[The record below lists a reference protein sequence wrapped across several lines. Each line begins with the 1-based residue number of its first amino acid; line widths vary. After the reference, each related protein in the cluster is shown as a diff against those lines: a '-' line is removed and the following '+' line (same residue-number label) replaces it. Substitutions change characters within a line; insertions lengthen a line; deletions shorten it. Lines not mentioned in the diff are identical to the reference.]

1 VGQVGS
7 LERLVKLNHHTQD
20 KGDKG
25 AAYVIATLTSH
36 GVKIA
41 LPLSEHL
48 PFDLIAISPEGKLA
62 KVSVKYR
69 TARKGVVEVALKSK
83 WDARRGTKSKRWE
96 RGAVDGHAIYCP
108 ETETCYFVA
117 DRDLTTSTITLRI
130 KDPGRKAANI
140 RLAADYTDPMVMFD
154 GS

>member
-1 VGQVGS
+1 MN
-7 LERLVKLNHHTQD
+7 LCHPTQD
-20 KGDKG
+20 KGDRG
-25 AAYVIATLTSH
+25 AAFVIAALTAQ

-69 TARKGVVEVALKSK
+69 SARKGVLEVALKSK

-108 ETETCYFVA
+108 ETDTCYFVA
-117 DRDLTTSTITLRI
+117 DKTLTAATITLRL

-140 RLAADYTDPMVMFD
+140 RLAKDYLDPMVMFD
-154 GS
+154 A